1 MKSRESCVRAFPIV
15 FRVVGH
21 VGGRHHSADG
31 GGVAVAADHRTIV
44 MGGALMSVLLIS
56 CFDMRLGLMLRLHR
70 YTIQWR
76 M

>member
-1 MKSRESCVRAFPIV
+1 MRAFPIV

-56 CFDMRLGLMLRLHR
+56 CFDMHLG
-70 YTIQWR
+70 
-76 M
+76 